1 MPNPVIRVLLAGAAL
16 IAALLMSGIGMGVAA
31 ADPEDPTNPTNPADP
46 GTGGDP
52 PTSSQPEP
60 TTGLP
65 PTVPQPSIFDIPQTI
80 ATQLRDMFGKPLS
93 IFGNGRVPGTLTTP
107 DGQAEGPST
116 GRKRDRPITGK
127 IEPKPDLAP
136 PPGVAPAS
144 TRRGAS
150 TVEVALPFT
159 PKITVPVPSVPVP
172 GYENMRW
179 SLNLTDPYAA
189 YTSVGE
195 TLSTVNSLLMDA
207 YAPYDPFRPPAPK
220 PQPTFRTMQ
229 EEPSVVEVE
238 GAGGIVPMSN
248 GSSGLPVLQAPVV
261 VPPIRI
267 APPPRPIGGP
277 PPRPIGGPP
286 PRPVTGSAPA
296 GVKVLAAG
304 SAGVRA
310 PELKGSVAQT
320 GSIPTEQLPPAGS
333 ASASG
338 MGAPAPRQGYP
349 RYLRTARASELAMV
363 AVPGLAALIAVT
375 FGGGVIG
382 YRQANSG
389 RYLRTDA
396 ARFLQ

>member
-1 MPNPVIRVLLAGAAL
+1 VPNVVIRVLLASAAL
-16 IAALLMSGIGMGVAA
+16 VAALLMSGLGMGVAA
-31 ADPEDPTNPTNPADP
+31 ADPEDPTNPTDP
-46 GTGGDP
+46 GAGGDP
-52 PTSSQPEP
+52 PTSTEPEP

-65 PTVPQPSIFDIPQTI
+65 STAPQPSIFDIPQTI

-107 DGQAEGPST
+107 DVPPEDAST
-116 GRKRDRPITGK
+116 GRNRDRPITGR
-127 IEPKPDLAP
+127 IEPKPDLTP
-136 PPGVAPAS
+136 PDTAPA
-144 TRRGAS
+144 RRTIS

-189 YTSVGE
+189 YTSVGQ

-207 YAPYDPFRPPAPK
+207 YAPYDPFRPPAPQ
-220 PQPTFRTMQ
+220 PQPTPTFRTMQ

-238 GAGGIVPMSN
+238 GTGGIVPMSN

-261 VPPIRI
+261 VPPIRV

-277 PPRPIGGPP
+277 PPRPIS
-286 PRPVTGSAPA
+286 GSPPA

-333 ASASG
+333 ASASASG

-349 RYLRTARASELAMV
+349 RYLRTARANELALV
-363 AVPGLAALIAVT
+363 AIPGLAALLAVT

>member
-1 MPNPVIRVLLAGAAL
+1 MPNVVIRVLLACAAL
-16 IAALLMSGIGMGVAA
+16 IAALLMSGLAMGVAA
-31 ADPEDPTNPTNPADP
+31 ADPEDPTNPTDP

-52 PTSSQPEP
+52 PTSSEPEP

-65 PTVPQPSIFDIPQTI
+65 STAPQPSIFDIPQTI
-80 ATQLRDMFGKPLS
+80 VTQLRDMFGKPLS
-93 IFGNGRVPGTLTTP
+93 IFGNGRVPGTPTTP
-107 DGQAEGPST
+107 DVPSEDAST
-116 GRKRDRPITGK
+116 GRNRDRPITGK
-127 IEPKPDLAP
+127 IEPKPDLTP
-136 PPGVAPAS
+136 PVVAPAPN
-144 TRRGAS
+144 RRGIS
-150 TVEVALPFT
+150 TVEVTLPFT
-159 PKITVPVPSVPVP
+159 PKITVPVPSAPVP

-189 YTSVGE
+189 YTSVGQ

-220 PQPTFRTMQ
+220 PDPMPSFRTMQ

-238 GAGGIVPMSN
+238 GTGGIVPMSN

-261 VPPIRI
+261 VPPIRV
-267 APPPRPIGGP
+267 APPPRPISGS
-277 PPRPIGGPP
+277 PPRPIS
-286 PRPVTGSAPA
+286 GSPLA
-296 GVKVLAAG
+296 GVKVLATG

-333 ASASG
+333 ASASASG
-338 MGAPAPRQGYP
+338 MGASTPRQGYP
-349 RYLRTARASELAMV
+349 RYLRTARANELALV

>member
-1 MPNPVIRVLLAGAAL
+1 MPNAVLRVLLAGAAL
-16 IAALLMSGIGMGVAA
+16 LAALLMSGIGMGVAA
-31 ADPEDPTNPTNPADP
+31 ADPEDPANPTDP
-46 GTGGDP
+46 GTGGGDP
-52 PTSSQPEP
+52 PTSSEPEP

-107 DGQAEGPST
+107 DVPTEGAST

-127 IEPKPDLAP
+127 IEPKPDLTP
-136 PPGVAPAS
+136 PTGVAP
-144 TRRGAS
+144 TRRGIS
-150 TVEVALPFT
+150 TVEVTLPFT

-172 GYENMRW
+172 GYENVRW

-238 GAGGIVPMSN
+238 GTGGIVPMSN

-261 VPPIRI
+261 VPPIRV
-267 APPPRPIGGP
+267 APPPRPI
-277 PPRPIGGPP
+277 
-286 PRPVTGSAPA
+286 TGSAPA

-333 ASASG
+333 ASASASG

-349 RYLRTARASELAMV
+349 RYLRTARTNELAMV

-375 FGGGVIG
+375 LGGGVIG

>member
-1 MPNPVIRVLLAGAAL
+1 VPNAVLRVLLAGAAL
-16 IAALLMSGIGMGVAA
+16 LAALLMSGIGMGVAA
-31 ADPEDPTNPTNPADP
+31 ADPEDPANPTDP
-46 GTGGDP
+46 GTGGGDP
-52 PTSSQPEP
+52 PTSSEPEP

-107 DGQAEGPST
+107 DGQSEGAST

-127 IEPKPDLAP
+127 IGPKPDLTP
-136 PPGVAPAS
+136 PPGVEPAPA
-144 TRRGAS
+144 RRGVS

-238 GAGGIVPMSN
+238 GTGGIVPMSN

-267 APPPRPIGGP
+267 APPPRPITGSA
-277 PPRPIGGPP
+277 PRPI
-286 PRPVTGSAPA
+286 TGSAPA

-310 PELKGSVAQT
+310 PELKGSVPQT
-320 GSIPTEQLPPAGS
+320 GSIPTEQLPPAGSAS

>member
-1 MPNPVIRVLLAGAAL
+1 MPNTVLRVLLAGAAL
-16 IAALLMSGIGMGVAA
+16 IAALLMGGLGTGVAA
-31 ADPEDPTNPTNPADP
+31 ADPEDPTNPTDP

-52 PTSSQPEP
+52 PTSSEPEP

-65 PTVPQPSIFDIPQTI
+65 STAPQPSIFDIPQTI

-107 DGQAEGPST
+107 DVPSEGPST
-116 GRKRDRPITGK
+116 GRNRDRPITGK
-127 IEPKPDLAP
+127 IEPKPDLTPAP
-136 PPGVAPAS
+136 VVAPAP
-144 TRRGAS
+144 TRRSVS
-150 TVEVALPFT
+150 TLEVALPFT
-159 PKITVPVPSVPVP
+159 PKITVPVLSVPVP

-189 YTSVGE
+189 YTSVGQ
-195 TLSTVNSLLMDA
+195 TISTVNSLLMDA
-207 YAPYDPFRPPAPK
+207 YAPYDPFRPPTPE
-220 PQPTFRTMQ
+220 PQPSPTFRTMQ

-238 GAGGIVPMSN
+238 GTGGIVPMSN
-248 GSSGLPVLQAPVV
+248 GSSGLAVLQAPVV

-267 APPPRPIGGP
+267 APPPRPIS
-277 PPRPIGGPP
+277 
-286 PRPVTGSAPA
+286 GSPPA

-333 ASASG
+333 ASASASG

-349 RYLRTARASELAMV
+349 RYLRTARASEMAMV

>member
-1 MPNPVIRVLLAGAAL
+1 MPNAVLRVLLAGAAL
-16 IAALLMSGIGMGVAA
+16 IAALLMSGFGAGVAA
-31 ADPEDPTNPTNPADP
+31 ADPEDPANPTDP

-52 PTSSQPEP
+52 PTSSEPEP

-65 PTVPQPSIFDIPQTI
+65 STTPQPSIFDIPHTI

-107 DGQAEGPST
+107 DVPAGGAST
-116 GRKRDRPITGK
+116 GRNRDRPITGK
-127 IEPKPDLAP
+127 IEPKPDLTP
-136 PPGVAPAS
+136 PPDAAPAS
-144 TRRGAS
+144 TRRGIS
-150 TVEVALPFT
+150 TVEVTLPFT
-159 PKITVPVPSVPVP
+159 PKISVPVPSVPVP
-172 GYENMRW
+172 GYENVRW

-229 EEPSVVEVE
+229 EEPSVVD
-238 GAGGIVPMSN
+238 AGGTGDIVPMSN

-277 PPRPIGGPP
+277 PPRPIRGA
-286 PRPVTGSAPA
+286 APA

-320 GSIPTEQLPPAGS
+320 GSIPTEQLPSAGSAS

-338 MGAPAPRQGYP
+338 MGAGGPRQGYP
-349 RYLRTARASELAMV
+349 RYLRTARANELAMV
-363 AVPGLAALIAVT
+363 AVPGLAALIALT

>member
-1 MPNPVIRVLLAGAAL
+1 MPNAVLRVLLAGAAL
-16 IAALLMSGIGMGVAA
+16 LAALLMSGIGMGVAA
-31 ADPEDPTNPTNPADP
+31 ADPDDPANPTDP

-52 PTSSQPEP
+52 PTSSEPEP

-65 PTVPQPSIFDIPQTI
+65 STTPQPSIFDIPHTI

-107 DGQAEGPST
+107 DGQSEGPST

-136 PPGVAPAS
+136 PPGGAPAP
-144 TRRGAS
+144 TRRGVS

-238 GAGGIVPMSN
+238 GTGGIVPMSN

-277 PPRPIGGPP
+277 PRPI
-286 PRPVTGSAPA
+286 TGSTTA

-310 PELKGSVAQT
+310 PELKGSVPQT
-320 GSIPTEQLPPAGS
+320 GSIPTEQLPPAGSAS

>member
-1 MPNPVIRVLLAGAAL
+1 VPNAVIRVVLAGVAL
-16 IAALLMSGIGMGVAA
+16 IAALLMSGFGMGVAA
-31 ADPEDPTNPTNPADP
+31 ADPEDPANPTDP
-46 GTGGDP
+46 GTGGETP
-52 PTSSQPEP
+52 PSSEPEP

-65 PTVPQPSIFDIPQTI
+65 STVPQPSIFDIPQTI

-107 DGQAEGPST
+107 DVPSGGAST
-116 GRKRDRPITGK
+116 GRNRDRPITGK
-127 IEPKPDLAP
+127 IEPKPDLTPPATAP
-136 PPGVAPAS
+136 
-144 TRRGAS
+144 TRRTIS
-150 TVEVALPFT
+150 TVEVTLPFT

-172 GYENMRW
+172 GYENLRW

-189 YTSVGE
+189 YTSVGQ

-207 YAPYDPFRPPAPK
+207 YAPYDPFRPPAPE
-220 PQPTFRTMQ
+220 PQPSPTFRTMQ
-229 EEPSVVEVE
+229 EEPSVVDVD
-238 GAGGIVPMSN
+238 GTGGIVPMSN

-261 VPPIRI
+261 VPPVRI
-267 APPPRPIGGP
+267 APPPRPIS
-277 PPRPIGGPP
+277 
-286 PRPVTGSAPA
+286 GSPPA
-296 GVKVLAAG
+296 GAKTVAAG

-320 GSIPTEQLPPAGS
+320 GSIPTEQVPPAGS

-338 MGAPAPRQGYP
+338 MGAQAPRQGYP
-349 RYLRTARASELAMV
+349 RYLRTARANELAMV

>member
-1 MPNPVIRVLLAGAAL
+1 MPNVVIRVLLAGAAL
-16 IAALLMSGIGMGVAA
+16 IAALLMSGLGMGVAA
-31 ADPEDPTNPTNPADP
+31 ADPEDPTNPTDP

-52 PTSSQPEP
+52 PTSSEPEP

-65 PTVPQPSIFDIPQTI
+65 STIPQPSIFDIPQTI

-107 DGQAEGPST
+107 DVATEGAST
-116 GRKRDRPITGK
+116 GRNRDRPITGK
-127 IEPKPDLAP
+127 IEPKTDLTPPSTAP
-136 PPGVAPAS
+136 S
-144 TRRGAS
+144 RRTIS
-150 TVEVALPFT
+150 TVEVTLPFT

-172 GYENMRW
+172 GYETMRW

-189 YTSVGE
+189 YTSVGQ

-229 EEPSVVEVE
+229 EEPSVVDVD
-238 GAGGIVPMSN
+238 GTGGIVPLSN

-286 PRPVTGSAPA
+286 PRPIRGSAPA

-320 GSIPTEQLPPAGS
+320 GSIPTEQIPPAGS

-349 RYLRTARASELAMV
+349 RYLRTARANELAMV
-363 AVPGLAALIAVT
+363 AVPGLAALVAVT
-375 FGGGVIG
+375 LGGGVIG

>member
-1 MPNPVIRVLLAGAAL
+1 MPNVVIRVLLAGAAL
-16 IAALLMSGIGMGVAA
+16 IAALLMSGLGVGVAA
-31 ADPEDPTNPTNPADP
+31 ADPEDPSNPTDP

-52 PTSSQPEP
+52 PTSSEPEP

-65 PTVPQPSIFDIPQTI
+65 STAPQPSIFDIPQTI

-107 DGQAEGPST
+107 DAPAGGAST
-116 GRKRDRPITGK
+116 GRNRDRPITGR
-127 IEPKPDLAP
+127 IEPKPDLTP
-136 PPGVAPAS
+136 PDTAPA
-144 TRRGAS
+144 RRTIS

-189 YTSVGE
+189 YTSVGQ

-207 YAPYDPFRPPAPK
+207 YAPYDPFRPPAPQ
-220 PQPTFRTMQ
+220 PQPTPTFRTMQ

-238 GAGGIVPMSN
+238 GTGGIVPMSN

-277 PPRPIGGPP
+277 PPRPIS
-286 PRPVTGSAPA
+286 GSPPA

-333 ASASG
+333 ASASASG

-349 RYLRTARASELAMV
+349 RYLRTARANELALV
-363 AVPGLAALIAVT
+363 AVPGLAALLAVT

>member
-1 MPNPVIRVLLAGAAL
+1 MLLAGAAL
-16 IAALLMSGIGMGVAA
+16 IAALLMSGFGTGVAA
-31 ADPEDPTNPTNPADP
+31 ADPEDPTNPTDP
-46 GTGGDP
+46 GTGGGDP
-52 PTSSQPEP
+52 PTSSEPEP

-93 IFGNGRVPGTLTTP
+93 IFGNGRVPGTPTTP
-107 DGQAEGPST
+107 DVQSDGSST

-136 PPGVAPAS
+136 PPGVAPAP
-144 TRRGAS
+144 TRRGVS
-150 TVEVALPFT
+150 TFEVALPFT

-229 EEPSVVEVE
+229 EEPSVVEAE
-238 GAGGIVPMSN
+238 GTGGIVPMSN

-267 APPPRPIGGP
+267 APPPRPI
-277 PPRPIGGPP
+277 
-286 PRPVTGSAPA
+286 TGSAPA

-320 GSIPTEQLPPAGS
+320 GSMPTEQLPPAGSAS

-349 RYLRTARASELAMV
+349 RYLRTARANELAMV

>member
-1 MPNPVIRVLLAGAAL
+1 MPNAVLRVLLAGAAL
-16 IAALLMSGIGMGVAA
+16 LAALLMSGIGMSVAA
-31 ADPEDPTNPTNPADP
+31 ADPDDPANPTDP
-46 GTGGDP
+46 GTGGGDP
-52 PTSSQPEP
+52 PTSSEPEP

-65 PTVPQPSIFDIPQTI
+65 STVPQPSIFDIPQTI

-107 DGQAEGPST
+107 DGQSEGPST

-136 PPGVAPAS
+136 PPGGAPAP
-144 TRRGAS
+144 TRRGVS

-238 GAGGIVPMSN
+238 GTGGIVPMSN

-277 PPRPIGGPP
+277 PRPI
-286 PRPVTGSAPA
+286 TGSTPA

-310 PELKGSVAQT
+310 PDLKGSVAQT

-333 ASASG
+333 ASASASG

-349 RYLRTARASELAMV
+349 RYLRTARANELAMV

-375 FGGGVIG
+375 FCGGVIG

>member
-1 MPNPVIRVLLAGAAL
+1 MPNVVIRVLLAGAAL
-16 IAALLMSGIGMGVAA
+16 IAALLMSGFGMGVAA
-31 ADPEDPTNPTNPADP
+31 ADPEDPTNPTDP

-52 PTSSQPEP
+52 PTSSEPEP

-65 PTVPQPSIFDIPQTI
+65 STTPQPSIFDIPQTI

-107 DGQAEGPST
+107 DVPTEGAST
-116 GRKRDRPITGK
+116 GRNRDRPITGK
-127 IEPKPDLAP
+127 IEPKTDLTPPSTAP
-136 PPGVAPAS
+136 S
-144 TRRGAS
+144 RRTIS
-150 TVEVALPFT
+150 TVEVTLPFT

-172 GYENMRW
+172 GYETMRW

-189 YTSVGE
+189 YTSVGQ

-229 EEPSVVEVE
+229 EEPSVVDVD
-238 GAGGIVPMSN
+238 GTGGIVPLSN

-286 PRPVTGSAPA
+286 PRRSAARPPRREGPRGGFGGRSGSRAQ
-296 GVKVLAAG
+296 
-304 SAGVRA
+304 GVRGPDRIDTDGA
-310 PELKGSVAQT
+310 DPARRIGVAR
-320 GSIPTEQLPPAGS
+320 PAWG
-333 ASASG
+333 
-338 MGAPAPRQGYP
+338 PRP
-349 RYLRTARASELAMV
+349 RGRDTRATCARRARTSWRWSRSRGW
-363 AVPGLAALIAVT
+363 PH
-375 FGGGVIG
+375 
-382 YRQANSG
+382 
-389 RYLRTDA
+389 
-396 ARFLQ
+396 